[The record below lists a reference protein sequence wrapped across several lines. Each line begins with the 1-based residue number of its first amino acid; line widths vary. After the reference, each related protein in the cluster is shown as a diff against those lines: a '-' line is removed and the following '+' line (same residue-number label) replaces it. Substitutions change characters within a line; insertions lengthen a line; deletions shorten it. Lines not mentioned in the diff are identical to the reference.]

1 MNIKNM
7 LSTRK
12 IWMGLGLLA
21 FAHAS
26 SAAPI
31 TLYGN
36 GFSVSYDTAQTGLFG
51 TGALSGSLDTLYFQP
66 TSFAAVSNGP
76 EVSTSSS
83 LEFTLTLDAGYRLNG
98 IVLTERGNYTLN
110 NGGLVDVSAILGV
123 TDNDTL
129 GATILNLA
137 PAQPL
142 NQVGRTSITWAMSG
156 LLAAPASTAQVFT
169 VRLDDTLIADPTSGI
184 GFIRK
189 NYAGFGIVAA
199 PVAVPEPSALALLLA
214 GAGAALW
221 AGRRRQ
227 PAA

>member
-7 LSTRK
+7 RTTKK

-21 FAHAS
+21 FANAS

-36 GFSVSYDTAQTGLFG
+36 GFSLTYDTAQTGLFG
-51 TGALSGSLDTLYFQP
+51 AGALSGSLDTLYFQP
-66 TSFAAVSNGP
+66 TRFAAVSNGP

-83 LEFTLTLDAGYRLNG
+83 LDFTLSLDPGYRLNG

-110 NGGLVDVSAILGV
+110 NGGLVDVSATLGL
-123 TDNDTL
+123 TANDTL

-137 PAQPL
+137 PALPL
-142 NQVGRTSITWAMSG
+142 NQVGRISITWDMSG

-169 VRLDDTLIADPTSGI
+169 VTLNDTLIADPTSGI

-189 NYAGFGIVAA
+189 NYAGFSIMAA
-199 PVAVPEPSALALLLA
+199 PVAVPEPSALALLLV

-221 AGRRRQ
+221 ARRRRQ
-227 PAA
+227 PVA